1 MPDFTL
7 RKTMIFIEEIRHD
20 GGPAPAL
27 PRRRAAIVAGGANPY
42 AGRYVADLLPGNW
55 Y

>member
-27 PRRRAAIVAGGANPY
+27 PRRRAAPTPGATSPTCCP
-42 AGRYVADLLPGNW
+42 AWRR
-55 Y
+55 